1 VPAVLRRGSGE
12 QLKGEARLIDAFE
25 DIGDTLL
32 GIHHELVELR
42 LQGKSL
48 SARLTMK
55 RES

>member
-1 VPAVLRRGSGE
+1 VVLDRGRILCP
-12 QLKGEARLIDAFE
+12 QYFDDAFE

-42 LQGKSL
+42 HQGKNL

>member
-1 VPAVLRRGSGE
+1 
-12 QLKGEARLIDAFE
+12 LIDAFE